1 MALRILVVAADTYP
15 ATRVDVATLFVKHLA
30 NRGHHIDWILQSDGP
45 CRRAEVVPWGN
56 GHVWVG
62 PTNVGTSLVSRTVKH
77 VLGIWHDLRLFTLMA
92 SGRYDIIQ
100 VRDKF
105 LSGICAVIASRIFRK
120 RFVYWLSFPVPELY
134 MLMADEAQ
142 GLYRILYRI
151 RGTAFKLLL
160 YRLLM
165 PAADHV
171 FVQSDRMLEDV
182 AREGIAKEKMTPVP
196 MGVDIEADLSNVT
209 NRRMIPDG
217 ERTFLYLGTLT
228 RTRHLDFLVRVLAKV
243 RESVPNVKL
252 YVVGGGVAPGDEELL
267 TTEASRLGVSDAL
280 VLVGQKPRAVALAYV
295 RDAEICVSP
304 YYPSPIYLSGS
315 PTKLVEYMA
324 MGKAVVAN
332 DHPGQLQ
339 VLNESLA
346 GYCVPWDEDAFA
358 AAIVRLLNDPMEAK
372 KMGER
377 GPRYVAQRRAYGM
390 IADVVEQELMKL
402 VAPRRGA
409 PSEGA

>member
-1 MALRILVVAADTYP
+1 MSVRILVVAGDTYP
-15 ATRVDVATLFVKHLA
+15 ATRVDVATLFVNHLA
-30 NRGHHIDWILQSDGP
+30 SRGHQIDWILQSEGP
-45 CRRAEVVPWGN
+45 CRKTEVVKWGN

-62 PTNVGTSLVSRTVKH
+62 PTNVGTSLASRTAKH
-77 VLGIWHDLRLFTLMA
+77 VLGILHDLRLFPLMA
-92 SGRYDIIQ
+92 SGRYDIVQ

-105 LSGICAVIASRIFRK
+105 LSGIYAVLAARIFRK
-120 RFVYWLSFPVPELY
+120 RFVYWLSFPIPEMYL
-134 MLMADEAQ
+134 LAADEAQ

-151 RGTAFKLLL
+151 RGTVFKLLL

-196 MGVDIEADLSNVT
+196 MGVDIEADLSSVSSQ
-209 NRRMIPDG
+209 RMIPAG

-228 RTRHLDFLVRVLAKV
+228 RSRHLDFLVRVLAKV
-243 RESVPNVKL
+243 RESVPSVKL

-267 TTEASRLGVSDAL
+267 TTEASRLGVSEAL
-280 VLVGQKPRAVALAYV
+280 VLVGQQPRATALAYV

-304 YYPSPIYLSGS
+304 IYPSPIYLCGS
-315 PTKLVEYMA
+315 PTKLIEYMA
-324 MGKAVVAN
+324 MGKVVVAN
-332 DHPGQLQ
+332 DHPEQLQ

-372 KMGER
+372 RMGER
-377 GPRYVAQRRAYGM
+377 GPRYVAQRRAYGP
-390 IADVVEQELMKL
+390 IADVVEQELVKL

-409 PSEGA
+409 QSEGA